1 MQSFGDPTQHR
12 EDHWLG
18 QGDFGVRYMLATL
31 GRFADVVVSRRPE
44 VPTRPT
50 VCEVAGRAFRGA
62 RNVGLLTS
70 AA

>member
-1 MQSFGDPTQHR
+1 
-12 EDHWLG
+12 
-18 QGDFGVRYMLATL
+18 MLATL
-31 GRFADVVVSRRPE
+31 GRFSDVVVSRRPE

-50 VCEVAGRAFRGA
+50 VFEVAGRAFRGA